1 MIFWEVIK
9 MPKHDEKKATI
20 SIGVTLG
27 NDDASETKG
36 KMVEEEEFKK
46 KFDEI
51 QDNKE
56 NSKPISLE
64 EIFKRRR

>member
-1 MIFWEVIK
+1 
-9 MPKHDEKKATI
+9 MPKQEEKKATI

-27 NDDASETKG
+27 NDDNSKTKG
-36 KMVEEEEFKK
+36 KMVEEEEFSK